1 MAFAKMGYI
10 TEAVKYLEMINPI
23 THTENIEKVKK
34 YKIEPY
40 VIAGDV
46 YTNKYMTGRGGWS
59 WYTGSSSWYYKVCL
73 ENILGL
79 KKKGNKLYLP
89 ENMPDNWENYEIQY
103 RYGTN
108 LYNIKVEQKADSDRK
123 KQFFCNGIELE
134 KNYIELKNDNKI
146 ENLEIKL

>member
-1 MAFAKMGYI
+1 
-10 TEAVKYLEMINPI
+10 
-23 THTENIEKVKK
+23 
-34 YKIEPY
+34 
-40 VIAGDV
+40 
-46 YTNKYMTGRGGWS
+46 
-59 WYTGSSSWYYKVCL
+59 
-73 ENILGL
+73 
-79 KKKGNKLYLP
+79 
-89 ENMPDNWENYEIQY
+89 MPDNWENYEIQY

>member
-23 THTENIEKVKK
+23 THTEDMEKLQK

-40 VIAGDV
+40 VIAGDI
-46 YTNKYMTGRGGWS
+46 YSNKYMIGRGGWS

-73 ENILGL
+73 ENVFGL

-89 ENMPDNWENYEIQY
+89 ENIPDNWTNYEIQY
-103 RYGTN
+103 RYKTN
-108 LYNIKVEQKADSDRK
+108 LYNIKIEKQKDNK
-123 KQFFCNGIELE
+123 KEKIILYNGIQYD
-134 KNYIELKNDNKI
+134 KNYVELKNDNKI
-146 ENLEIKL
+146 ETLEIKM